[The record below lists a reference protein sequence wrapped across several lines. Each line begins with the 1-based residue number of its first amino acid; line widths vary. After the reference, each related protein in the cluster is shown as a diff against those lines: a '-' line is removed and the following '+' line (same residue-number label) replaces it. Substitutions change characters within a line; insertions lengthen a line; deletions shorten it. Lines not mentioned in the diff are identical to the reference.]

1 MVTTIDSNGGDVV
14 LQRDR
19 RKVYM
24 GCRMITPPS
33 TQACSMASIT
43 QKEITAANRAAWNA
57 SAPLHAEGEQWEQ
70 LLERA
75 ARPGF
80 SVLDPVLTA
89 ILDGLGLKGKSAVQ
103 IGCNNAREL
112 ISLASFGIRPEM
124 GIDQASGFLAQARQ
138 LADAAGL
145 DIRLLEADI
154 YDLPSDVGPFD
165 LALITI
171 GVLNWMPD
179 LPEFFRVTSGML
191 APGGR
196 LVIYETHPF
205 LEVFDPASSTP
216 FEPAFSYFERRPQ
229 EVTEAI
235 TYDGK
240 DHGEGETGYWFI
252 HPLGEIVTAC
262 AQARLG
268 IVELREYGHTIRE
281 PEYDLYEGRPAQIPM
296 SYSLVAQ
303 KLMSAKG

>member
-1 MVTTIDSNGGDVV
+1 
-14 LQRDR
+14 
-19 RKVYM
+19 
-24 GCRMITPPS
+24 
-33 TQACSMASIT
+33 MASST
-43 QKEITAANRAAWNA
+43 NKNITAANRAAWNA
-57 SAPLHAEGEQWEQ
+57 SAHLHAEGDHWEQ

-75 ARPGF
+75 VCPGF
-80 SVLDPVLTA
+80 SVLDPTLTA
-89 ILDGLGLKGKSAVQ
+89 ILGGLELTGKSAVQ

-112 ISLASFGIRPEM
+112 ISLASLGIRPEL
-124 GIDQASGFLAQARQ
+124 GIDQASGFLVQAKR

-145 DIRLLEADI
+145 DVRLLEADI
-154 YDLPSDVGPFD
+154 YDLPRDVGQFD

-179 LPEFFRVTSGML
+179 LPEFFRVTSGL
-191 APGGR
+191 LVPGGR

-205 LEVFDPASSTP
+205 LEVFDPVSPTP
-216 FEPAFSYFERRPQ
+216 FEPAFSYFDRRPQ
-229 EVTEAI
+229 DVTEAI

-240 DHGEGETGYWFI
+240 DHGEGEAGYWFI

-262 AQARLG
+262 AQAGLA

-303 KLMSAKG
+303 KLTSTKG